1 MMVLKLLGF
10 ENARTYAGS
19 FGQWSR
25 QPDTTVER

>member
-1 MMVLKLLGF
+1 MVLKVLGY

-25 QPDTTVER
+25 QQDTPVER